1 MDVAIKKQTL
11 KYEWRVDVYRIIK
24 TFNRKD
30 NTNLFS
36 LSLVKVN

>member
-11 KYEWRVDVYRIIK
+11 KYVWRVDVYRIIK

-36 LSLVKVN
+36 LSLV